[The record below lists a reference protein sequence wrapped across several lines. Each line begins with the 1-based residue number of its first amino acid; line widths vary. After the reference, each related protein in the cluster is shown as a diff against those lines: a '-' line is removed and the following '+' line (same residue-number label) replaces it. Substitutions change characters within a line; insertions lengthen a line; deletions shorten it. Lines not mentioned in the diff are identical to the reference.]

1 MPAATSKKKEYP
13 KPAKPYTSAQLKK
26 KVKADREYGEFLHRH
41 LKKAKKGDDRSEKI
55 LNENFETPKEAK
67 HAALAA
73 ALCTEIKES

>member
-26 KVKADREYGEFLHRH
+26 KAMADREYGEFLHRH
-41 LKKAKKGDDRSEKI
+41 LKKAKKGDSRSDKI
-55 LNENFETPKEAK
+55 LSEHFEMSKKTK

-73 ALCTEIKES
+73 ALCTEIKDN